1 MRAADLLAQGKTR
14 ALRPT
19 TGDGLP
25 VVGAGDVAAAP
36 RLELCSG

>member
-14 ALRPT
+14 VLRPT

-25 VVGAGDVAAAP
+25 VVARGDVAAAP
-36 RLELCSG
+36 RPEL